1 MFDPDSFSDN
11 VKRCEE
17 RAVRM
22 DEVYWKLK
30 SSVLELMNICDDIGL
45 GNTKL
50 TLDCVRGMVE
60 EFILEYVPVTEVSE
74 DNLS

>member
-22 DEVYWKLK
+22 DETYWKLK

-60 EFILEYVPVTEVSE
+60 EFILEYVPETEISNE
-74 DNLS
+74 DSS

>member
-22 DEVYWKLK
+22 DETYWKLK
-30 SSVLELMNICDDIGL
+30 SGVLELMSICDDIGL
-45 GNTKL
+45 GNTQV

-60 EFILEYVPVTEVSE
+60 EFILEYVPKTEMSNE
-74 DNLS
+74 DSS